1 MTKDTGISI
10 ELAQTNSLVPYA
22 RNARTHSDAQVAQI
36 AASIKE
42 FGWTNP
48 ILIDGDNG
56 VIAGHGR
63 LLAAQKL
70 GMDEVPVIQ
79 LGGLSEVKK
88 RAYILADNRIAIN
101 SGWDAEMLGLELQD
115 LGEDIDMTLAGFS
128 TEEIDSL
135 LEDGWSSDLDS
146 IEGTEANLDGL
157 REKIVLKL
165 DGTFVEEVTNMIR
178 SYCDEHAINVEF
190 S

>member
-1 MTKDTGISI
+1 MTNNSIAI
-10 ELAQTNSLVPYA
+10 ELASTDSLVPYA
-22 RNARTHSDAQVAQI
+22 RNARTHSDSQVAQI

-56 VIAGHGR
+56 VVAGHGR

-70 GMDEVPVIQ
+70 GLTEVPVIQ
-79 LGGLSEVKK
+79 LHGLTDTKK

-101 SGWDAEMLGLELQD
+101 SGWDTEMLGLELQELGSEID
-115 LGEDIDMTLAGFS
+115 LTLAGFS
-128 TEEIDSL
+128 LSEIDSI
-135 LEDGWSSDLDS
+135 LEDGWSSDLGA
-146 IEGTEANLDGL
+146 IESTEANLDGI
-157 REKIVLKL
+157 RDRIVIQL
-165 DGTFVEEVTNMIR
+165 DGTFVEEVTGAIR
-178 SYCDEHAINVEF
+178 AYCDEHAINVEF